1 MAIAFDAALG
11 ANDVTAVS
19 SINLTT
25 TAAVAANARV
35 VVFVSWFS
43 SLGRTVTGVTIGGTA
58 ATQDKH
64 ATNGSDF
71 YDIWSAHIPG
81 GLASGSTITATFS
94 GSVAGGMLIGA
105 GSFTGVASS
114 GALVTTGA
122 VNGSA
127 AGWSSG
133 AATNTGFADAVYA
146 GGSGAENAVS
156 ATSTP
161 VSGSEIN
168 DRYDTTDQQGIV
180 SGYKIVSTVASDSV
194 TGTFTN
200 ASSTANT
207 GALAI
212 YAAAGGTAAPTPQI
226 DLGSPAFLNGPDA
239 PPGFFESLLLPVP
252 SADVITPIADADSG
266 TGSETSDVQATVPG
280 SDSSTGSEA
289 GTVSATVSDSD
300 SGTGTDTQTSLVIP
314 IASTDSGT
322 GTEAGTA
329 SVTAPGSDTSS
340 GSESG
345 TVSATASGSESATG
359 SDSGTAAVTTSS
371 SDTASGTDTGSA
383 SVSAPGSDSGTG
395 TDGGVVTETGAGGE
409 GGAGFDTGTVSVTA
423 SGTDSGT
430 GSETGTVVDTTGGPD
445 LISGSDSGA
454 GTELGTVLD
463 LTPPAPPVV
472 DTGPSG
478 GTRVVDSDY
487 GDETAIF
494 PVEETRRVTGL
505 DFGIGIEAGVVVDLT
520 PRKPLRIRLPRR
532 AAPAPVVEPEPVETF
547 RAVFDGDAGLATDT
561 QALGVEVGGADV
573 ARGSETDDLQDMSE
587 GDAEE
592 LQILT
597 LLGLL

>member
-1 MAIAFDAALG
+1 MTTLLGTTGLGSNAANSNNSGIFFAIRLQALFSGTITSVGLRVGPTNPTNAHCAIYADNAG
-11 ANDVTAVS
+11 ALSSATRLSGDVVNA
-19 SINLTT
+19 TT
-25 TAAVAANARV
+25 TANAVNTWTISPGVDVVAGQFYWLEFGASGGAFSYTDNVANPD
-35 VVFVSWFS
+35 
-43 SLGRTVTGVTIGGTA
+43 GGTTRDTSGQTTCPTTHA
-58 ATQDKH
+58 AT
-64 ATNGSDF
+64 T
-71 YDIWSAHIPG
+71 
-81 GLASGSTITATFS
+81 
-94 GSVAGGMLIGA
+94 
-105 GSFTGVASS
+105 GSFTNIFNA
-114 GALVTTGA
+114 
-122 VNGSA
+122 
-127 AGWSSG
+127 
-133 AATNTGFADAVYA
+133 FADGVLADTALPPSV
-146 GGSGAENAVS
+146 E
-156 ATSTP
+156 TP
-161 VSGSEIN
+161 S
-168 DRYDTTDQQGIV
+168 
-180 SGYKIVSTVASDSV
+180 
-194 TGTFTN
+194 
-200 ASSTANT
+200 
-207 GALAI
+207 
-212 YAAAGGTAAPTPQI
+212 
-226 DLGSPAFLNGPDA
+226 FLTGPDA
-239 PPGFFESLLLPVP
+239 PPGFFESLLLPVQA
-252 SADVITPIADADSG
+252 ADVVTAISDSDTGAG
-266 TGSETSDVQATVPG
+266 TETSDVQATVPG

-289 GTVSATVSDSD
+289 GTVAATVAGSD
-300 SGTGTDTQTSLVIP
+300 SGTGTDAQTSLVIP
-314 IASTDSGT
+314 FADSDSGT

-359 SDSGTAAVTTSS
+359 SDAGTAAVTTSS
-371 SDTASGTDTGSA
+371 TDTASGTDTGSA

-423 SGTDSGT
+423 SGSDSGT
-430 GSETGTVVDTTGGPD
+430 GTDTGTVVDTTGGPD

-478 GTRVVDSDY
+478 GTRVVESDY

-494 PVEETRRVTGL
+494 PVEETRRVTGT
-505 DFGIGIEAGVVVDLT
+505 DFGVGLEAGVVVDLT

-592 LQILT
+592 LQILA
-597 LLGLL
+597 LLGVL